1 MAETKEL
8 LKKPL
13 QKTLHKVQKPERG
26 EEQACVG
33 T

>member
-13 QKTLHKVQKPERG
+13 QKTCCKVQKPRRG
-26 EEQACVG
+26 EEQACAG